1 MITFTLNDQ
10 EVQVEPGTTV
20 LQAATE
26 RGIHIPTLCY
36 HEGLPAFG
44 ACRLCVVEISS
55 RGRARLE
62 SSCTRQVE
70 EGMVVQTH
78 TEQIVEHRKM
88 IAELLLARCP
98 NSERIRTMAQELGV
112 TASRFSPLN
121 EDCILCGLCV
131 RACQDAI
138 GVSAISFMNRGMDRK
153 VSTPFQINSDVCVGC
168 GACAQVCPTG
178 AIQVEDVGDTRYVRY
193 FNTELEL
200 LHCEECGKPFTTKRR
215 KDRLAAE
222 QTLPEEMLCLC
233 DACRRRRL
241 ASTMRK
247 YVG

>member
-1 MITFTLNDQ
+1 MTTFTLNDREIQ
-10 EVQVEPGTTV
+10 AESGTTV

-26 RGIHIPTLCY
+26 HGIRIPTLCY

-70 EGMVVQTH
+70 EGIVVRTH
-78 TEQIVEHRKM
+78 TEQIVAYRKL

-98 NSERIRTMAQELGV
+98 SSERIRGIAEELGV
-112 TASRFSPLN
+112 TETRFSLLN

-138 GVSAISFMNRGMDRK
+138 GASAISFMNRGMERK
-153 VSTPFQINSDVCVGC
+153 VGTPFEIDSDVCLGC

-178 AIQVEDVGDTRYVRY
+178 AIKIEDVGDRRYVRY

-200 LHCEECGKPFTTKRR
+200 LHCNECGRPFTTKRR
-215 KDRLAAE
+215 REWLSAE
-222 QTLPEEMLCLC
+222 QVLPDGLLYVCET
-233 DACRRRRL
+233 CRRKRL
-241 ASTMRK
+241 ASSFRT
-247 YVG
+247 YVR

>member
-1 MITFTLNDQ
+1 MTTFTLNDREIQ
-10 EVQVEPGTTV
+10 AEPGTTV
-20 LQAATE
+20 LQVATE
-26 RGIHIPTLCY
+26 HGIRIPTLCY

-44 ACRLCVVEISS
+44 ACRLCVVEVSS

-70 EGMVVQTH
+70 EGIVVRTH
-78 TEQIVEHRKM
+78 TEQIVAYRKL

-98 NSERIRTMAQELGV
+98 SSERVREIAQELGV
-112 TASRFSPLN
+112 TETRFSLLN

-138 GVSAISFMNRGMDRK
+138 GASAISFMNRGMERK
-153 VSTPFQINSDVCVGC
+153 VSTPFEIDSDVCLGC

-178 AIQVEDVGDTRYVRY
+178 AIKIEDVGDRRYVRY

-200 LHCEECGKPFTTKRR
+200 LHCNECGRPFTTKRR
-215 KDRLAAE
+215 HERLSAE
-222 QTLPEEMLCLC
+222 QALLGDSLRLCQT
-233 DACRRRRL
+233 CRRERL
-241 ASTMRK
+241 ASSFRT
-247 YVG
+247 YVR